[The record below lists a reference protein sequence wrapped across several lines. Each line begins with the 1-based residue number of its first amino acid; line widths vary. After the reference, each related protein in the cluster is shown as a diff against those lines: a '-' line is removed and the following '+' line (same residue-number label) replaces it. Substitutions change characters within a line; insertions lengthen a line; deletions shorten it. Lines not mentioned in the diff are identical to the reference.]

1 MRKYLFS
8 ALVVLCA
15 ALSQGVS
22 ATPFTI
28 EETPSIA
35 VSSTAD
41 SNLAEQ
47 IIRHLYEEYDY
58 DYTCLCEQYVNGEMT
73 IEKQISGYLV
83 SFRDGGGILIQI
95 LVDGL

>member
-1 MRKYLFS
+1 MRKYIFS

-15 ALSQGVS
+15 ALSQGVM
-22 ATPFTI
+22 ATPLTI
-28 EETPSIA
+28 EETTSIEA
-35 VSSTAD
+35 SSTVD
-41 SNLAEQ
+41 SDLVEQ

-83 SFRDGGGILIQI
+83 SFRDGGGALIQI
-95 LVDGL
+95 LIDSL